1 MYAAVYNPI
10 TSILNLILPSKKKK
24 KKSTLLLQIIQIRSQ
39 RYDLFLLLFLF
50 LDLDSKRFNIIYT
63 IQVAFQVLSS
73 ASLI

>member
-24 KKSTLLLQIIQIRSQ
+24 KSTLLLQIIQIRSQ
-39 RYDLFLLLFLF
+39 RYDLFFLLFLF

>member
-10 TSILNLILPSKKKK
+10 TSILNLILPSKKK